1 MTKLTKCGKIHI
13 MKATDGKKTANAN
26 VPMSVEMREQIELIA
41 DDREWSI
48 AQTTRKLIE
57 LGLTVQTFTKSEA
70 A

>member
-1 MTKLTKCGKIHI
+1 MQE
-13 MKATDGKKTANAN
+13 TDSRKTANAN